1 MGWLFY
7 QENSFPGGS
16 RRAFFPEKGQA
27 RWIDELARSDARLED
42 FAYAVAHDLREP
54 LRTISMF
61 TELLIEEAGLDAHGK
76 MHAQFIVDGVA
87 RMSALFEGLHA
98 FAVSGFDDPAHP
110 LDLGQAVADV
120 LQNLAHAIKTSAAI
134 VTVDPLPVVQGNQRH
149 LVRVFQNLIANAI
162 KYRGEAPVEIHVTA
176 ERLGTEW
183 IIKVQDNGIGIA
195 PEHYER
201 VFRLFKR
208 LHGPETPGAGIGL
221 AICKKIVEAMG
232 GAIWI
237 EPAPGSGSI
246 FCFTT
251 AAARDSSAISDIAF
265 PDKIVAV
272 GIPTPAL
279 DFTQRTGLRQMAG
292 GK

>member
-1 MGWLFY
+1 MD
-7 QENSFPGGS
+7 Q
-16 RRAFFPEKGQA
+16 PE
-27 RWIDELARSDARLED
+27 IDELARSDARLED

-61 TELLIEEAGLDAHGK
+61 TELLIEETELDANGK
-76 MHAQFIVDGVA
+76 LHAQFIVDGVA

-98 FAVSGFDDPAHP
+98 FAVSGFDDTAQP
-110 LDLGQAVADV
+110 LDLGQVVAEV
-120 LQNLAHAIKTSAAI
+120 LQSLGHAIKTSDAV
-134 VTVDPLPVVQGNQRH
+134 VTVEPLPLVQGNQKH

-162 KYRGEAPVEIHVTA
+162 KYRGAAPARIHVTA

-183 IIKVQDNGIGIA
+183 IIKVRDNGIGIP

-246 FCFTT
+246 FCFSI
-251 AAARDSSAISDIAF
+251 AAESDRSTISDIAF
-265 PDKIVAV
+265 PGLLFPETSAPMGIQASPATDVAQ
-272 GIPTPAL
+272 PA
-279 DFTQRTGLRQMAG
+279 GLPQMAG
-292 GK
+292 SK